1 MSEHLLSLINDI
13 LDMSRIEAGKVE
25 LEQKPFSLRAFGQKL
40 YDMFAKNLES
50 RGIRYD
56 VNFEE
61 VTVDYVMGD
70 ELRLS
75 QVIINFLSNAVK
87 FTEEGEITVTFRQ
100 MMLKG
105 GVADLMIR
113 VHDTGKGMEPEF
125 INRIFRPFEQEGIE
139 SSHKY
144 GGTGLGMAI
153 SDSLVRLMG
162 GEIVV
167 ESIPDKGSDFSVFLH
182 LPVAERPAGRQS
194 VGRGRTSERS
204 GEQDAFRGRRIL
216 MAEDNELN
224 AMIAK
229 EILESMGAAVDVA
242 GDGQKA
248 VDSFAS
254 HPVDYYDFI
263 LMDVQMPVMDG
274 REASRTIRAM
284 DRPDARSLLIFG
296 LSADAFVEDERL
308 SLESGM
314 NGHYA
319 KPVDYEALRENVGRF
334 LREKA

>member
-1 MSEHLLSLINDI
+1 
-13 LDMSRIEAGKVE
+13 
-25 LEQKPFSLRAFGQKL
+25 
-40 YDMFAKNLES
+40 
-50 RGIRYD
+50 
-56 VNFEE
+56 
-61 VTVDYVMGD
+61 
-70 ELRLS
+70 
-75 QVIINFLSNAVK
+75 
-87 FTEEGEITVTFRQ
+87 
-100 MMLKG
+100 
-105 GVADLMIR
+105 
-113 VHDTGKGMEPEF
+113 
-125 INRIFRPFEQEGIE
+125 
-139 SSHKY
+139 
-144 GGTGLGMAI
+144 
-153 SDSLVRLMG
+153 
-162 GEIVV
+162 
-167 ESIPDKGSDFSVFLH
+167 
-182 LPVAERPAGRQS
+182 
-194 VGRGRTSERS
+194 
-204 GEQDAFRGRRIL
+204 